1 MKNSL
6 LVLTLLLI
14 ARVGF
19 TQTLDGQFTGDW
31 GTIFQVSEN
40 EYVYGVMDYTIRQF
54 YVYSMDQSLLATIP
68 MLPDSSDI
76 YYTFHLSKTL
86 FNNDSKYE
94 LIYSYSLFGSYTNFF
109 ITVVNEDGEVLFN
122 EPNVVEFHFM
132 NTNHGTKMILSPPY
146 NLRVVKVYSLGGT
159 YFKVDEE
166 LTSFDSRLYP
176 NPTAGKVKIE
186 YDVPADELDLVFTVY
201 SIDNKV
207 IRELPVSSHEKQIS
221 LDVSQLKNG
230 IYLYR
235 IHNSHFSTS
244 AKKFVVGK

>member
-76 YYTFHLSKTL
+76 YNTFHLSKTL

-94 LIYSYSLFGSYTNFF
+94 LIYSYSIFGSYSNFF
-109 ITVVNEDGEVLFN
+109 VTVVNEDGEVLFN

-132 NTNHGTKMILSPPY
+132 NTNQGTKMILSPPY
-146 NLRVVKVYSLGGT
+146 NLRVVKVYSLSGT

-176 NPTAGKVKIE
+176 NPSAGKVKIE
-186 YDVPADELDLVFTVY
+186 YDVPADELDLVFTIY

-207 IRELPVSSHEKQIS
+207 IRELPVSSHEKQVS
-221 LDVSQLKNG
+221 FDVAHLRNG

-235 IHNSHFSTS
+235 IHNSHFSTPT
-244 AKKFVVGK
+244 KKFVVEK